1 MPAKP
6 DDDRDRTA
14 FPELH
19 TQSQPPSTVA
29 PGKQPPSPLST
40 WIAESPVT
48 QFRFRILVV
57 DDEPAMRELAQRK
70 LESKNYEVLTAADGL
85 EGLHALG
92 RSLPDLIVSDLN
104 MPRMSGNE
112 FLMVV
117 RERFPHIATIAMS
130 GENFTE
136 GYPSAIQA
144 DAFLHKDQHTL
155 NKLCDEVGKLLAASP
170 IRSEGK
176 KNEIAPLFVPRDRA
190 GYLILICPTCLRP
203 TKFEAMTLDGGLHEA
218 FCPSCGTP
226 VKFEINHEIEPVMK
240 RNDA

>member
-1 MPAKP
+1 
-6 DDDRDRTA
+6 
-14 FPELH
+14 
-19 TQSQPPSTVA
+19 
-29 PGKQPPSPLST
+29 
-40 WIAESPVT
+40 
-48 QFRFRILVV
+48 
-57 DDEPAMRELAQRK
+57 
-70 LESKNYEVLTAADGL
+70 
-85 EGLHALG
+85 
-92 RSLPDLIVSDLN
+92 
-104 MPRMSGNE
+104 
-112 FLMVV
+112 MVV

-144 DAFLHKDQHTL
+144 DAFFQFANTL
-155 NKLCDEVGKLLAASP
+155 STNFAMKSASFWLLL
-170 IRSEGK
+170 RSARKERRMRL
-176 KNEIAPLFVPRDRA
+176 PHSCVPRDRA